1 MRWVK
6 GCCDVEEPGSGGGLV
21 ASNSPSVA
29 PLYVAEG
36 RLAWPRR
43 ALLRRHKELAPEP
56 EEPPSDCNGTEEES
70 AAVDDDVV
78 ACDAVA
84 AIAGTGGVPLSL
96 SLSLS
101 RSSLGDLALHRL
113 NHKLGLRSN
122 SFDDRP
128 SSFSSLC
135 ASRSLSTPFSF
146 SFAFSFSAASSLPLM
161 SREGTGGTGGVSPGV
176 HGATIPSEVD
186 GRILELPGEFRMEW
200 KRPCVRIGVVGEAV
214 VESEVPGIRIAG
226 SDFLRVGRGR
236 ASEGMSGGVTREG
249 DEGAFSIGGRD
260 GAGVTVGRGVGT
272 CGSPNPG
279 GSAGSGKS
287 STAPPLTSGMPET
300 TVSETTGGVGGLSPS
315 EARSRSTA

>member
-1 MRWVK
+1 M
-6 GCCDVEEPGSGGGLV
+6 EEPGSGGGLV

-36 RLAWPRR
+36 RLAWPWR

-56 EEPPSDCNGTEEES
+56 EEPPSDCDGAEEER

-96 SLSLS
+96 SLS
-101 RSSLGDLALHRL
+101 RSSLGDLAPHRL

-128 SSFSSLC
+128 SSLSL
-135 ASRSLSTPFSF
+135 SRCTSLSLSTLFSF
-146 SFAFSFSAASSLPLM
+146 SFSFSFSAVSSLPLM
-161 SREGTGGTGGVSPGV
+161 NREGTGGTGGVSTAGLR
-176 HGATIPSEVD
+176 GATIPSAVD
-186 GRILELPGEFRMEW
+186 GRILELPGEVRREW
-200 KRPCVRIGVVGEAV
+200 KRPECVRTGVVGEAV

-236 ASEGMSGGVTREG
+236 ASEGMRGGEAREG
-249 DEGAFSIGGRD
+249 DEGAFSIGGRV
-260 GAGVTVGRGVGT
+260 GAGVTVGTGVGS

-279 GSAGSGKS
+279 GSAGSEGS
-287 STAPPLTSGMPET
+287 GTAPPLASGAGTPEPTSG
-300 TVSETTGGVGGLSPS
+300 TTGGGGLSPT